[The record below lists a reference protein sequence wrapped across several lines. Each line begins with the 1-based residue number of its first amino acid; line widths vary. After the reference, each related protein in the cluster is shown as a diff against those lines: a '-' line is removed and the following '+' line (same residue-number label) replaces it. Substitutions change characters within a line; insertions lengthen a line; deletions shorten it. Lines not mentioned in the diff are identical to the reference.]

1 MVTISTP
8 VRNARAH
15 KTTLRIG
22 VVVILALA
30 VAAMMFDGAQSQTLK
45 TIKLVVPNPP
55 GGVSDLLAR
64 LVADEIG
71 RKQGQTFLIETRPGA
86 AGDIGSEA
94 VSRAAPNG
102 ETVLINANPLVIN
115 ANLRRLNFDP
125 LADLVPICQ
134 LVRAPT
140 ALAVNAASPYRTLN
154 DLLDSARLR
163 PGGLTLASI
172 GPGSATHVAFEA
184 LKRAARVEMTFVP
197 YAGTAP
203 AVNALLGEH
212 VTSYL
217 GNYAD
222 VREQTAA
229 SKLRVLATAS
239 AMRTELL
246 HDVPTIAESG
256 FPSVHIEVW
265 FGIFAPGKTPD
276 ETQTRLAMMFS
287 TALRSAEL
295 KSKLLLQGLYPSGVC
310 GAEFRNFVR
319 SQYEDYGRLIRE
331 TGFPRE

>member
-1 MVTISTP
+1 MVTIKTR
-8 VRNARAH
+8 VCGRA
-15 KTTLRIG
+15 
-22 VVVILALA
+22 VAMLAL
-30 VAAMMFDGAQSQTLK
+30 VAAAAISDGAWSQTPK
-45 TIKLVVPNPP
+45 TIKIVVPNPP

-71 RKQGQTFLIETRPGA
+71 RRQGQAFLIETRPGA

-94 VSRAAPNG
+94 VSRAAPDG
-102 ETVLINANPLVIN
+102 ETLLINANPLVIN
-115 ANLRRLNFDP
+115 ANLRKLNFDP

-154 DLLDSARLR
+154 ELLDAARLR
-163 PGGLTLASI
+163 PGTLTLASI

-184 LKRAARVEMTFVP
+184 LRHAAKVEMTFVP

-217 GNYAD
+217 GNYSD
-222 VREQTAA
+222 VREQAA
-229 SKLRVLATAS
+229 AGRLRLLATGETT
-239 AMRTELL
+239 RTELL
-246 HDVPTIAESG
+246 PDVPTFAEAG
-256 FPSVHIEVW
+256 FPGVHTELW

-276 ETQTRLAMMFS
+276 ETQSRLAAMFS
-287 TALRSAEL
+287 TAIRSADL
-295 KSKLLLQGLYPSGVC
+295 KSKLIFQGLYPTGMC
-310 GAEFRNFVR
+310 GAEFRHFVR
-319 SQYEDYGRLIRE
+319 SQYEDYRRVIRE
-331 TGFPRE
+331 INFPTE

>member
-1 MVTISTP
+1 MVTIKTR
-8 VRNARAH
+8 VRRRAMA
-15 KTTLRIG
+15 
-22 VVVILALA
+22 ILALA
-30 VAAMMFDGAQSQTLK
+30 LALAAATSNSAWSQTPK

-71 RKQGQTFLIETRPGA
+71 RKQGQAFLIETRPGA

-94 VSRAAPNG
+94 VSRAAPDG
-102 ETVLINANPLVIN
+102 ETLLINANPLVVN
-115 ANLRRLNFDP
+115 ANLRKLNFDP

-154 DLLDSARLR
+154 ELLDSARLR
-163 PGGLTLASI
+163 PGSLTLASI
-172 GPGSATHVAFEA
+172 GPGSATHVGFEA
-184 LKRAARVEMTFVP
+184 LKRAARVDMTFVP

-222 VREQTAA
+222 VREQTTAGR
-229 SKLRVLATAS
+229 LRVLATGS
-239 AMRTELL
+239 TTRTEFLP
-246 HDVPTIAESG
+246 DVPTIAEAG
-256 FPSVHIEVW
+256 FPSVHMELW
-265 FGIFAPGKTPD
+265 FGVFAPGKTPD
-276 ETQTRLAMMFS
+276 ETQARLAAMLS
-287 TALRSAEL
+287 TAVRSADL
-295 KSKLLLQGLYPSGVC
+295 KSKLVLQGLYPTGIC

-319 SQYEDYGRLIRE
+319 SQYEDYRRIIRE
-331 TGFPRE
+331 INFPTE

>member
-1 MVTISTP
+1 MITITMR
-8 VRNARAH
+8 VRRRAMA
-15 KTTLRIG
+15 
-22 VVVILALA
+22 VLALA
-30 VAAMMFDGAQSQTLK
+30 IAAATADSAWSQTPR

-64 LVADEIG
+64 LVSDEIG

-94 VSRAAPNG
+94 ISRAAPDG
-102 ETVLINANPLVIN
+102 ETLLINANPLVVN
-115 ANLRRLNFDP
+115 ANLRKLNFDP

-140 ALAVNAASPYRTLN
+140 ALAVNAASSYRTLTE
-154 DLLDSARLR
+154 LLDAARLR
-163 PGGLTLASI
+163 PGSLTLASI
-172 GPGSATHVAFEA
+172 GPGSATHIGFEA
-184 LKRAARVEMTFVP
+184 LKRAAKVDMTFVP

-217 GNYAD
+217 GNYSD

-229 SKLRVLATAS
+229 GRLRVLATGS
-239 AMRTELL
+239 TTRTEFLP
-246 HDVPTIAESG
+246 DVPTIAEAG
-256 FPSVHIEVW
+256 FPSVHMELW

-276 ETQTRLAMMFS
+276 DTQARLAAMLS
-287 TALRSAEL
+287 TAVRSADL
-295 KSKLLLQGLYPSGVC
+295 KSKLVLQGLHPTGMC

-319 SQYEDYGRLIRE
+319 SQYEDYRRIIRE
-331 TGFPRE
+331 TNFPTE